1 MKKNEN
7 TNINPCETLNP
18 NVPNV
23 LIVELVDFNSP
34 VNQDEIIKVHT

>member
-1 MKKNEN
+1 MKIQISTLAKL
-7 TNINPCETLNP
+7 LNP